1 MSIGFSSGDL
11 VERWSLDF
19 SDIAFVG
26 RVPELAQLGF
36 AIQLKFF
43 AAHGFFVQ
51 DRATI
56 PPDGVLYLAEQ
67 LGLDAEAANHYDFAG
82 RTARRHCAEILRHL
96 GFRRLRRDDREQL
109 TSWISDELCPGG
121 QSVSAMLEHVFL
133 WCRDRRIYGPSRK
146 ELERL
151 VRSQRQHYL
160 DSRLGGVHDRLSA
173 DTVTLLEASI
183 ADPDSQTGFNT
194 MKGDAGQAS
203 LDNILGMT
211 AKLGFIQKLGLP
223 RNLLQTTG
231 KAWVEQ
237 IVRRVY
243 GEKASEMRR
252 HAPARQLGLYA
263 VYLLSRE
270 AQLTDAVAFTSRFQ
284 LKG

>member
-1 MSIGFSSGDL
+1 MSIGLSSGDL

-19 SDIAFVG
+19 SDIAFVSN
-26 RVPELAQLGF
+26 VPELAQLGF

-43 AAHGFFVQ
+43 ASQGFFVQ
-51 DRATI
+51 DHAAI
-56 PPDGVLYLAEQ
+56 PADGVAYLAEQ
-67 LGLDAEAANHYDFAG
+67 LGLDVESVHHYDFSG

-96 GFRRLRRDDREQL
+96 GFRRLRRDDRNQL
-109 TSWISDELCPGG
+109 TSWIVGELCPSG

-151 VRSQRQHYL
+151 VRSQRQRYL
-160 DSRLGGVHDRLSA
+160 DSWLGGVHDRLSA
-173 DTVTLLEASI
+173 NTVALLETSI
-183 ADPDSQTGFNT
+183 ADPDGQTGFNT

-203 LDNILGMT
+203 LDNILGM
-211 AKLGFIQKLGLP
+211 AVKLAFIQKLDLP
-223 RNLLQTTG
+223 RDILSATG
-231 KAWVEQ
+231 KSWVEQ

-252 HAPARQLGLYA
+252 HAPAR
-263 VYLLSRE
+263 
-270 AQLTDAVAFTSRFQ
+270 
-284 LKG
+284 